1 MYRFFIWKPE
11 GKSPLGRNSHR
22 YKDNNEMY
30 LLKVGSGGMGSIEL
44 VMERDRCWAL
54 VNAL

>member
-11 GKSPLGRNSHR
+11 GKSPLERKSHR
-22 YKDNNEMY
+22 YKDNNEMN
-30 LLKVGSGGMGSIEL
+30 LLKVGSGGMGCIEL

-54 VNAL
+54 VNAV